1 MLVKCVPD
9 NLFIEDRLQNTDVVH
24 VGSEIT
30 PLQWQA
36 LPSSHM
42 AKLNTQHHQS
52 ADCLSTPS
60 VWAPRMIAQFVPGER
75 RLQHTPQ
82 QPSNITISFT
92 FIFIISNQSLSLDAI
107 FALCV
112 KISVENYIFLND
124 TI

>member
-42 AKLNTQHHQS
+42 AKLNTQHHQG
-52 ADCLSTPS
+52 ADCLSTSS
-60 VWAPRMIAQFVPGER
+60 VWAPRTTAQFVPGER
-75 RLQHTPQ
+75 KPQQTPQ
-82 QPSNITISFT
+82 RPSNVTFT
-92 FIFIISNQSLSLDAI
+92 FHLYYL
-107 FALCV
+107 
-112 KISVENYIFLND
+112 
-124 TI
+124 